1 MLTTSN
7 VHLNEDVIKGLQRLR
22 EVVEPIKLNIINGS
36 VGDYTTYYN
45 MVGGSTT
52 FTFPIPIRNS
62 FAIQA
67 TASVMEGVL
76 TGTLDIYGSLDN
88 ANWALIAPISVSRI
102 TLSANDTYGWTKDLS
117 NYDFIKV
124 SYTANGCT
132 GGRLLLLMTLK

>member
-7 VHLNEDVIKGLQRLR
+7 VHLNESVIKGVQRLY
-22 EVVEPIKLNIINGS
+22 EVVEPIKVNLVDGSIN
-36 VGDYTTYYN
+36 DYTTYYN
-45 MVGGSTT
+45 MTGGNAT
-52 FTFPIPIRNS
+52 FTFPVPIRNS
-62 FAIQA
+62 FAIQV
-67 TASVMEGVL
+67 TASAMEGVL

-88 ANWALIAPISVSRI
+88 VNWALIAPTSVSRI

-117 NYDFIKV
+117 NYDFIKI